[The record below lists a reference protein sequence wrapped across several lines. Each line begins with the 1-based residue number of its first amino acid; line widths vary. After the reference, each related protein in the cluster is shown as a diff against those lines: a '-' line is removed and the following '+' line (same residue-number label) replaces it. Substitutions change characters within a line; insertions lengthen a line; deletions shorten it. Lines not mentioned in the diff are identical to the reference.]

1 MQRDYY
7 AFQRPRL
14 RPILAALERAAE
26 AFEMAKAAN
35 DKNARCEAEEQMK
48 KAAKQ
53 AVAIAPHLAYLWFE
67 AFKQEAERRRDEKQG
82 AIFSDGENAVQ
93 KAWGSGLTVADSTC
107 DGQQPRDFCKI
118 PDELKFSPAIEDLG
132 RLPRLSFL
140 FVVPFRLRKPYLSK
154 DERDFYLLDNPLR
167 REKVFRTPMVAA
179 TGWKGALRSAM
190 VRELVSWWREQDEG
204 ERKPEEFAYRRFRL
218 ALLFGDEK
226 GEEAGRLE
234 GLAEYL
240 DNVGGEEAAEVF
252 RHKVR
257 EYFELKEEDR
267 LSHFRGRLHFF
278 PTFFEKVGL
287 EVINPHDR
295 KTGVGVRGPILME
308 CVPAEA
314 EGMFRLL
321 YVPFGPHAGK
331 EESSPKEAAEDLVA
345 VAEGVRAMLTKY
357 GFGAK
362 TSSGFGVA
370 KGKLPKEW
378 QKEKRWQE
386 VAGRIV
392 LVNAALFSHIVNSNL
407 EVRTSVAIDPKTG
420 AAEEG
425 ALFTYE
431 ALPRATFLVAEV
443 VLDDYRDGDEEYRG
457 IFPSKE
463 NLEKRRNK
471 IEKELIPN
479 LKQEEQNGLQKEL
492 EAINQELQ
500 HIAKLRIEDSKKW
513 NTPLDVVRAGLRMI
527 EWLGVGG
534 MGTRGFGRLA
544 VVGKPLEET
553 PPKTEEANN
562 FAKEDK
568 EAAQ

>member
-35 DKNARCEAEEQMK
+35 DKNVRPEAEEQMK

-190 VRELVSWWREQDEG
+190 VRELVSWWREQEEG

-278 PTFFEKVGL
+278 PTFFEEVGL

-321 YVPFGPHAGK
+321 YVPFAPHAGK

-370 KGKLPKEW
+370 KGKLPKEG
-378 QKEKRWQE
+378 KLVINAELAVPASSASTEKRVLPPYLESEARLKPEYLRDDGSLKSWEEYEAWMREQRMKVGKRSRKRYE
-386 VAGRIV
+386 EAKRWYAEQYPRVLQKDESDRGASCTRISFASLEG
-392 LVNAALFSHIVNSNL
+392 LVERA
-407 EVRTSVAIDPKTG
+407 EE
-420 AAEEG
+420 AAEQLRRG
-425 ALFTYE
+425 
-431 ALPRATFLVAEV
+431 
-443 VLDDYRDGDEEYRG
+443 DGNE
-457 IFPSKE
+457 
-463 NLEKRRNK
+463 
-471 IEKELIPN
+471 
-479 LKQEEQNGLQKEL
+479 
-492 EAINQELQ
+492 
-500 HIAKLRIEDSKKW
+500 
-513 NTPLDVVRAGLRMI
+513 
-527 EWLGVGG
+527 
-534 MGTRGFGRLA
+534 
-544 VVGKPLEET
+544 
-553 PPKTEEANN
+553 
-562 FAKEDK
+562 
-568 EAAQ
+568 